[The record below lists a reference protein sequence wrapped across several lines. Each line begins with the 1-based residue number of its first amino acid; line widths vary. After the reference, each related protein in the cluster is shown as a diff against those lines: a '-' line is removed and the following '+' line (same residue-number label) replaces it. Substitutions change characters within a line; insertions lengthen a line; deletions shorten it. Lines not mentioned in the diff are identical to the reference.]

1 LTSQISCFTEY
12 LIVIYVLCKEEVLKA
27 YITGYGIFS
36 SLGNSPNDAFAS
48 LLESKTGVR
57 FMDEWSQYPNLH
69 AKLAA
74 PVVAYDNKAV
84 LPRQVRRTMSP
95 MSEMSALATFQA
107 LEMAGIQKEQIDS
120 NKTLLTIGS
129 TTGSPGAMEEYFQK
143 SSAANGLAA
152 QPGTGF
158 FKVMNHSVAS
168 NVAVAIG
175 FNGAVISPSSACA
188 TSAQAAIMGWE
199 LIQSGLYDMVICG
212 GADELHHL
220 SSSVFDNVYA
230 ASRGYS
236 DHPELSPRPFDKKRD
251 GLVVSEGASILILE
265 NEKSLIR
272 RGLQSRLQSFPEFVS
287 GAYLCE
293 SSHMSQS
300 NSQQMVK
307 TMSLAMERGSLTSSD
322 IEYINAHATGT
333 LQGDGQEC
341 SAIAQIFKDTVPVS
355 SLKGHFGHSMAAC
368 GLAEIIMSLKMME
381 SGILIGTRNLDEVAD
396 DCQGVLHLKSNKS
409 QKINTVLSN
418 NFAFG
423 GINTSLI
430 VRST

>member
-1 LTSQISCFTEY
+1 MFNR
-12 LIVIYVLCKEEVLKA
+12 YVNFFNVCKEEVLKT
-27 YITGYGIFS
+27 YITGYGLLS
-36 SLGNSPNDAFAS
+36 SLGNSPKDVFSS

-57 FMDEWSQYPNLH
+57 YMSDWAQYHSLH
-69 AKLAA
+69 AKLGA
-74 PVVAYDNKAV
+74 PVAPYDKSR
-84 LPRQVRRTMSP
+84 LPRLVRRTMSP
-95 MSEMSALATFQA
+95 MSEMAALATMQA
-107 LEMAGIQKEQIDS
+107 LEMASIRIDEVNS
-120 NKTLLTIGS
+120 NRALLTVGS
-129 TTGSPGAMEEYFQK
+129 TTGSPGTMEEYFQK
-143 SSAANGLAA
+143 STATNGLAS
-152 QPGTGF
+152 QPGTSF

-175 FNGAVISPSSACA
+175 FNGAVSSPSSACA

-220 SSSVFDNVYA
+220 SSAVFDNVYA
-230 ASRGYS
+230 ASRGFS
-236 DHPELSPRPFDKKRD
+236 DTPELSPRPFDKKRD

-265 NEKSLIR
+265 NERSIIQ
-272 RGLQSRLQSFPEFVS
+272 RGAQSRLESFAEFVA

-300 NSQQMVK
+300 NSQQMIK
-307 TMSLAMERGSLTSSD
+307 TMSLALERAQLASSD
-322 IEYINAHATGT
+322 IQYINAHATGT

-341 SAIAQIFKDTVPVS
+341 AAIEAIFKDQVPVS

-368 GLAEIIMSLKMME
+368 GVTEIIASLLMIE
-381 SGILIGTRNLDEVAD
+381 SGTLIGTRNLDEVAS
-396 DCQGVLHLKSNKS
+396 DCLGVLHLQSNTTR
-409 QKINTVLSN
+409 KIQTVLSN

-430 VRST
+430 IRSK